1 MSSTCSPQALN
12 TFLNVSDPANL
23 NVNAT
28 NAANTYPFI
37 SSFADGSLFSFTENT
52 VTTDATNTLTYQG
65 TMYSLLDI
73 QLCTATVNMT
83 TGITSKSGRGI
94 TTESEPAAELLL
106 TFTSPTA
113 KNNPTAL
120 VMVVPVYEG
129 NASDNARFLSELLNN
144 GTTVQPLSSLFNNTS
159 YGYNVCITT
168 SGKLSIPTYILN
180 FWSGCTLLSKDITL
194 LKNLTDYT
202 FNPANGQPIV
212 TSFQPDSNGVLQAAA
227 TNDTTFLCKSVKTT
241 SVEYQNNVI
250 VYLKVP
256 ITSTQTQPSAVFQLN
271 QYKCFPF
278 SELHNMTSDTSGIVM
293 ADAVS
298 AMKDADPTIK
308 FTTVGIVILS
318 ILGVI
323 TGLGLCFVLFKY
335 FSTLPDMPPDML
347 ATGPA
352 PAPVI

>member
-1 MSSTCSPQALN
+1 MSATCSPQALN

-23 NVNAT
+23 NVKAT
-28 NAANTYPFI
+28 NVANTYPFI

-83 TGITSKSGRGI
+83 TGTTSKSGRGI
-94 TTESEPAAELLL
+94 TTDSVPAAELIL

-129 NASDNARFLSELLNN
+129 NPSENASFLRTLLYSR
-144 GTTVQPLSSLFNNTS
+144 TTTEPLSSLFNNTS

-168 SGKLSIPTYILN
+168 TANLSIPTYILN
-180 FWSGCTLLSKDITL
+180 FSSGCTLAPYFITL

-212 TSFQPDSNGVLQAAA
+212 TTFQPDSNGVLKPAA

-250 VYLKVP
+250 VYLKPP
-256 ITSTQTQPSAVFQLN
+256 ITSTQTYPSAVFQLN

-278 SELHNMTSDTSGIVM
+278 SELHNMTSDTSGVVM

-308 FTTVGIVILS
+308 FTQVGIIILS
-318 ILGVI
+318 ILGALA
-323 TGLGLCFVLFKY
+323 GLGLCYVLFKY
-335 FSTLPDMPPDML
+335 FSTLPDIPPDML

-352 PAPVI
+352 PPPGI